1 MTPKL
6 QALVASHP
14 KIMSAYFFATAA
26 HAAVEQMRPTLED
39 PDVPYIVH
47 PVEVAGI
54 VAEAEG
60 VTVNMIVAALLHD
73 VVEDTGVTITTILR
87 MFGVEVAE
95 YVMHLTD
102 YYTPENFKLLN
113 RAARKTLEAV
123 RMANAP
129 VAVKTI
135 KLADGLSNTPSIAI
149 NKPNFMPVYGKEKRH
164 VLEALRGGDRGLWN
178 KLDEELRKWG
188 Y

>member
-14 KIMSAYFFATAA
+14 KIMAAYFFATAA

-54 VAEAEG
+54 VAEVKDA
-60 VTVNMIVAALLHD
+60 TVDMIVAALLHD
-73 VVEDTGVTITTILR
+73 VVEDTGVKITTIRRL
-87 MFGVEVAE
+87 FGPVVAE

-102 YYTPENFKLLN
+102 YYTPENFPLTK
-113 RAARKTLEAV
+113 RSVRKELEAI
-123 RMANAP
+123 RIANIP
-129 VAVKTI
+129 NAVKTI
-135 KLADGLSNTPSIAI
+135 KLADGLSNTPSIAV
-149 NKPNFMPVYGKEKRH
+149 NKPKFMPVYGKEKRAAWR
-164 VLEALRGGDRGLWN
+164 VLQGGDDDLWVR
-178 KLDEELRKWG
+178 LDEELLKWG